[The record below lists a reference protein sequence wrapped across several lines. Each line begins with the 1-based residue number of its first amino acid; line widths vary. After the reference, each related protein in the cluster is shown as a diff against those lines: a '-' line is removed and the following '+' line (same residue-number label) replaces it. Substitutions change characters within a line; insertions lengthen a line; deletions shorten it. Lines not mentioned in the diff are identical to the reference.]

1 MELVKTVGTTLEH
14 FEDYNGKLVNL
25 IKNVRSG
32 WPIKTVN
39 DGERTKDPIL
49 WTRAKN
55 ANANLKII
63 RRFLLHMLDDVDDL
77 TNAVSRIKTAELERR
92 IADEVEYSRNLGDNV
107 SHLQSVVV
115 NVKNKLSDCRDDVVS
130 EKKKNRQ
137 PSMSSNSSTSE
148 SLSSSSPRK
157 KGISFAELGRNYRGR
172 PKSQTPDS
180 PKSKKRTKRA

>member
-1 MELVKTVGTTLEH
+1 MELVKTAGTYFGRL
-14 FEDYNGKLVNL
+14 EDYNGKLVNL
-25 IKNVRSG
+25 INNVRNS

-39 DGERTKDPIL
+39 DGERTTDTIL
-49 WTRAKN
+49 RNRAKI

-63 RRFLLHMLDDVDDL
+63 RRSLLSMLDDVDDL
-77 TNAVSRIKTAELERR
+77 TMYVSKIKTAELERR

>member
-77 TNAVSRIKTAELERR
+77 TNAVSKIKTVELERR
-92 IADEVEYSRNLGDNV
+92 ITHEVEYSRNLGDNV
-107 SHLQSVVV
+107 SHLQNVVV

-180 PKSKKRTKRA
+180 PKSKKRAKRA